1 MEVKYI
7 NKAGEEKVY
16 KYDTKE
22 YSKKNRLKN
31 DDKLKIKYPCQCNGS
46 YSITTKQNHFKT
58 KTHIHYMNTIEEK
71 IIDDIIKEDQPKQ
84 NNIIFCPCGKEYN
97 EINKNDHL
105 KISLF

>member
-7 NKAGEEKVY
+7 NKSGEEKVY

-58 KTHIHYMNTIEEK
+58 KKHINYMNTIEEK
-71 IIDDIIKEDQPKQ
+71 IIDDIIKEDQ
-84 NNIIFCPCGKEYN
+84 N
-97 EINKNDHL
+97 
-105 KISLF
+105 